1 MLLDSAAGR
10 LVCLPDWSFEGTM
23 RDQFNYPKMVD
34 TALRGVVRTAMKQV
48 QEQGLRGNHHL
59 YVSFLTHYPGV
70 VVADYLREKYQKEM
84 TIVLQH
90 QFWDLDISGDTLDL
104 TLSFNKVPER
114 LIIPYE
120 AMTGFADPSVQFGL
134 QFQPDPSR
142 FKNAGEIDQLT
153 QLTPGSA
160 VISVGNHADDEDDE
174 TDEEAR
180 VDALEPSIGEKVVA
194 LDQFRKK

>member
-1 MLLDSAAGR
+1 
-10 LVCLPDWSFEGTM
+10 M
-23 RDQFNYPKMVD
+23 RDHFNYPKMVD
-34 TALRGVVRTAMKQV
+34 AALRGVVRTALQQV
-48 QEQGLRGNHHL
+48 QDHGLHGNHHL

-70 VVADYLREKYQKEM
+70 VVADYLREKYPKEM

-104 TLSFNKVPER
+104 TLSFNEVPER

-174 TDEEAR
+174 TDEEAG
-180 VDALEPSIGEKVVA
+180 VDVSKPSTGEKVVA

>member
-1 MLLDSAAGR
+1 
-10 LVCLPDWSFEGTM
+10 M
-23 RDQFNYPKMVD
+23 RDHFNYPKMVD
-34 TALRGVVRTAMKQV
+34 AALRGVVRTALKQV
-48 QEQGLRGNHHL
+48 QEEGLHGNHHL

-70 VVADYLREKYQKEM
+70 VVADYLREKYPKEM

-114 LIIPYE
+114 LIIPYD

-134 QFQPDPSR
+134 QFQPDRSR
-142 FKNAGEIDQLT
+142 VENLGNGEAGLPAQI
-153 QLTPGSA
+153 TPGGA
-160 VISVGNHADDEDDE
+160 VISVGGATDEEDND
-174 TDEEAR
+174 TDEEAG
-180 VDALEPSIGEKVVA
+180 VETPETPAGEKVVA